1 MVCDIVKMYL
11 LLGIGL
17 EVKLYHRFLW
27 RGDTQD
33 RSPDEYKFDRV
44 VFGINSSPFLAQ
56 PAFQHDARKHQVD
69 YSRASV
75 TIMKSAYM
83 DDSMY

>member
-11 LLGIGL
+11 RIGIGL
-17 EVKLYHRFLW
+17 EVKPYHRFQW

-33 RSPDEYKFDRV
+33 RSPDVYKLDRV
-44 VFGINSSPFLAQ
+44 VFDINSSPFLAQ
-56 PAFQHDARKHQVD
+56 PAFQHHARKHQVD
-69 YSRASV
+69 YGRANV